1 VIHAR
6 QGVRCAAK
14 QKWIC
19 VPLVFDYKDKLWRVA
34 FGFRALIFLAAP
46 FSVCCGL
53 KLEMTGRGTAL
64 NRDEFQSKTSKMAQ
78 LQRDDSPRQ

>member
-1 VIHAR
+1 
-6 QGVRCAAK
+6 
-14 QKWIC
+14 
-19 VPLVFDYKDKLWRVA
+19 VA

-53 KLEMTGRGTAL
+53 KLEMIGRGTAL

-78 LQRDDSPRQ
+78 LQRDDSPQQ